1 MDLGMGRYVLNR
13 LLQAI
18 PTLLLISFLTF
29 IMGFLA
35 PGDPIRMILGER
47 SDPQAVAQVRR
58 ELGLDR
64 PWYEQYARFV
74 WNAVKGD
81 FGISL
86 YNRRPVGDILRESF
100 PATATLATLAI
111 LLAVTVG
118 IPAGIVSAVWHNR
131 LPDRLSMLGVVLGI
145 SVPNFVL
152 ATLLILLFS
161 VRLGWLPVAGWGA
174 PEYLLLPVVVL
185 AARPSASI
193 ARFTR
198 TSMLE
203 VLQQD
208 YIRTARA
215 KGVPERMVILKHAL
229 PNALLPVVTV
239 VGNAFGYLLTGSF
252 IVETVFAVP
261 GVGYKSI
268 EAILRRDY
276 PVIQATTLLFAFLF
290 IVVNLLVDII
300 YTRLDPRVRFGTNR

>member
-1 MDLGMGRYVLNR
+1 MVRYVLSR

-29 IMGFLA
+29 IMGYLA

-58 ELGLDR
+58 ELGLDQ
-64 PWYEQYARFV
+64 PWYVQYGRFV
-74 WNAVKGD
+74 WNAVRGD

-86 YNRRPVGDILRESF
+86 YNRRPVGDIIRESF
-100 PATATLATLAI
+100 PATATLAVLAI
-111 LLAVTVG
+111 LLAITVG
-118 IPAGIVSAVWHNR
+118 IPAGVVAAVWHNR
-131 LPDRLSMLGVVLGI
+131 LPDRLSMAGVVLGI

-152 ATLLILLFS
+152 ATLRILLVS

-174 PEYLLLPVVVL
+174 PEYVVLPVLVL

-215 KGVPERMVILKHAL
+215 KGVPEPFVILKHAL

-239 VGNAFGYLLTGSF
+239 IGNAFGYLLTGSF

-290 IVVNLLVDII
+290 IVVNLLVDIL
-300 YTRLDPRVRFGTNR
+300 YTRLDPRVRLRA

>member
-1 MDLGMGRYVLNR
+1 VVSR
-13 LLQAI
+13 LLQAV

-58 ELGLDR
+58 ELGLDQ
-64 PWYEQYARFV
+64 PWYVQYGRFV
-74 WNAVKGD
+74 WNAVRGD

-86 YNRRPVGDILRESF
+86 YNRRPVGDIIRESF
-100 PATATLATLAI
+100 PATAILAVLAI
-111 LLAVTVG
+111 LLATTVG
-118 IPAGIVSAVWHNR
+118 IPTGVVAAVWHNR
-131 LPDRLSMLGVVLGI
+131 LPDRLSMVGVVLGI

-152 ATLLILLFS
+152 ATMLILLVS

-174 PEYLLLPVVVL
+174 PEYLVLPVLVL
-185 AARPSASI
+185 AARPAASI

-198 TSMLE
+198 ASMLE

-215 KGVPERMVILKHAL
+215 KGVPEHQIILRHAL

-239 VGNAFGYLLTGSF
+239 IGNAFGYLLTGSF

-261 GVGYKSI
+261 GVGYRSI

-290 IVVNLLVDII
+290 IAVNLIVDIL
-300 YTRLDPRVRFGTNR
+300 YTRLDPRVRFQS

>member
-1 MDLGMGRYVLNR
+1 MARYILSR

-18 PTLLLISFLTF
+18 PTLLLVSFLTF
-29 IMGFLA
+29 VMGFLA
-35 PGDPIRMILGER
+35 PGDPIRMILGEH
-47 SDPQAVAQVRR
+47 SDPQTVAQVRH
-58 ELGLDR
+58 ELGLDQ
-64 PWYEQYARFV
+64 PWYVQYGRFV

-86 YNRRPVGDILRESF
+86 YNRRPVGDIIRESF
-100 PATATLATLAI
+100 PATATLAMLAI
-111 LLAVTVG
+111 LLAITVG
-118 IPAGIVSAVWHNR
+118 VPAGIVAAVWHNR
-131 LPDRLSMLGVVLGI
+131 LPDRLSMIGVALGI

-152 ATLLILLFS
+152 ATLLILLVS

-174 PEYLLLPVVVL
+174 PEYLVLPVLVL

-215 KGVPERMVILKHAL
+215 KGVPERAVILKHAL

-239 VGNAFGYLLTGSF
+239 IGNAFGYLLTGSF

-290 IVVNLLVDII
+290 LAVNLAVDIL
-300 YTRLDPRVRFGTNR
+300 YTRLDPRVRFRS

>member
-1 MDLGMGRYVLNR
+1 MARYVLSR
-13 LLQAI
+13 LLQAV

-47 SDPQAVAQVRR
+47 SDPQAVAAVRR
-58 ELGLDR
+58 ELGLDQ
-64 PWYEQYARFV
+64 PWHVQYGRFV

-86 YNRRPVGDILRESF
+86 YNRRPVGDILQESF
-100 PATATLATLAI
+100 PATATLAVLAI
-111 LLAVTVG
+111 ALAIVVG
-118 IPAGIVSAVWHNR
+118 IPAGVVAAVWHNR
-131 LPDRLSMLGVVLGI
+131 LPDRLSMAGVVLGI

-152 ATLLILLFS
+152 ATLLILLVS

-174 PEYLLLPVVVL
+174 PEYLVLPVLVL

-215 KGVPERMVILKHAL
+215 KGVPEHLVILKHAL
-229 PNALLPVVTV
+229 PNAVLPVVTV

-261 GVGYKSI
+261 GVGYRSI

-290 IVVNLLVDII
+290 IVVNLVVDVL
-300 YTRLDPRVRFGTNR
+300 YTRLDPRVRFGRKA

>member
-1 MDLGMGRYVLNR
+1 MTQHILSR

-35 PGDPIRMILGER
+35 PGDPIRMILGEH

-58 ELGLDR
+58 ELGLDQ
-64 PWYEQYARFV
+64 PWYVQYGRFV
-74 WNAVKGD
+74 WNALKGD

-100 PATATLATLAI
+100 PATATLAVLAI
-111 LLAVTVG
+111 LLAVAVG
-118 IPAGIVSAVWHNR
+118 IPAGIVAAVWHNR
-131 LPDRLSMLGVVLGI
+131 LPDRLSMTGVVLGI

-152 ATLLILLFS
+152 ATLLILLVS
-161 VRLGWLPVAGWGA
+161 VQWGWLPVAGWGA
-174 PEYLLLPVVVL
+174 PEYLVLPVLVL
-185 AARPSASI
+185 AARPSASV

-215 KGVPERMVILKHAL
+215 KGVPERAVILRHAL

-239 VGNAFGYLLTGSF
+239 IGNAFGYLLTGSF

-261 GVGYKSI
+261 GVGYKSV

-290 IVVNLLVDII
+290 IVVNLVVDIL
-300 YTRLDPRVRFGTNR
+300 YTRLDPRVRFRS

>member
-1 MDLGMGRYVLNR
+1 MTQHILSR

-35 PGDPIRMILGER
+35 PGDPIRMILGEH

-58 ELGLDR
+58 ELGLDQ
-64 PWYEQYARFV
+64 PWYVQYGRFV
-74 WNAVKGD
+74 WNALKGD

-100 PATATLATLAI
+100 PATATLAVLAI
-111 LLAVTVG
+111 LLAVAVG
-118 IPAGIVSAVWHNR
+118 IPAGIVAAVWHNR
-131 LPDRLSMLGVVLGI
+131 LPDRLSMTGVVLGI

-152 ATLLILLFS
+152 ATLLILLVS
-161 VRLGWLPVAGWGA
+161 VQWGWLPVAGWGA
-174 PEYLLLPVVVL
+174 PEYLVLPVLVL
-185 AARPSASI
+185 AARPSASV

-215 KGVPERMVILKHAL
+215 KGVPERAVILRHAL

-239 VGNAFGYLLTGSF
+239 IGNAFGYLLTGSF

-261 GVGYKSI
+261 GVGYKSV

-290 IVVNLLVDII
+290 IVVNLVVDLL
-300 YTRLDPRVRFGTNR
+300 YTRLDPRVRFRS

>member
-1 MDLGMGRYVLNR
+1 MARYIASR

-35 PGDPIRMILGER
+35 PGDPIRMILGEH
-47 SDPQAVAQVRR
+47 SDPQTVAQVRH
-58 ELGLDR
+58 ELGLDQ
-64 PWYEQYARFV
+64 PWYVQYGRFV
-74 WNAVKGD
+74 WSALKGD

-86 YNRRPVGDILRESF
+86 YNRRPVGDILQESF
-100 PATATLATLAI
+100 PATATLAVLAI
-111 LLAVTVG
+111 LLAVVIG
-118 IPAGIVSAVWHNR
+118 IPAGIVAAVWHNR
-131 LPDRLSMLGVVLGI
+131 LPDRLSMTGVVLGI

-152 ATLLILLFS
+152 ATLLILLVS

-174 PEYLLLPVVVL
+174 PEYLVLPVLVL
-185 AARPSASI
+185 AARPAASI

-215 KGVPERMVILKHAL
+215 KGVPERAVILKHAL

-239 VGNAFGYLLTGSF
+239 IGNAFGYLLTGSF

-276 PVIQATTLLFAFLF
+276 PVIQAATLLFAFLF
-290 IVVNLLVDII
+290 IVVNLTVDIL
-300 YTRLDPRVRFGTNR
+300 YTRLDPRVRFRG

>member
-1 MDLGMGRYVLNR
+1 MVRYVLSR

-29 IMGFLA
+29 IMGYLA
-35 PGDPIRMILGER
+35 PGDPIRMILGEH
-47 SDPQAVAQVRR
+47 SDPQTVAQVRH
-58 ELGLDR
+58 ELGLDQ
-64 PWYEQYARFV
+64 PWYVQYGRFV
-74 WNAVKGD
+74 WSAVKGD

-86 YNRRPVGDILRESF
+86 YNRRPVGDVIRESF
-100 PATATLATLAI
+100 PATATLAVLAI
-111 LLAVTVG
+111 LLAIAVG
-118 IPAGIVSAVWHNR
+118 IPAGIIAAVFHNR
-131 LPDRLSMLGVVLGI
+131 LPDRLSMAGVVLGI

-152 ATLLILLFS
+152 ATLLILLVS

-174 PEYLLLPVVVL
+174 PEYLVLPVLVL

-193 ARFTR
+193 GRFTR

-215 KGVPERMVILKHAL
+215 KGVPERAVILKHAL

-239 VGNAFGYLLTGSF
+239 IGNAFGYLLTGSF

-290 IVVNLLVDII
+290 IAVNLFVDIL
-300 YTRLDPRVRFGTNR
+300 YTRLDPRVRFRA

>member
-1 MDLGMGRYVLNR
+1 MIRYILSR

-29 IMGFLA
+29 LMGFLA
-35 PGDPIRMILGER
+35 PGDPIRMILGEH

-58 ELGLDR
+58 ELGLDQ
-64 PWYEQYARFV
+64 PWYVQYGRFV
-74 WNAVKGD
+74 WNAVRGD

-86 YNRRPVGDILRESF
+86 YNRRPVGDIIRESF
-100 PATATLATLAI
+100 PATATLAVLAI
-111 LLAVTVG
+111 LLAITVG
-118 IPAGIVSAVWHNR
+118 VPAGIVAAVWHNR
-131 LPDRLSMLGVVLGI
+131 LPDRLSMTGVVLGI

-152 ATLLILLFS
+152 ATLLILLVS
-161 VRLGWLPVAGWGA
+161 VQLGWLPVAGWGA
-174 PEYLLLPVVVL
+174 PEYLVLPVLVL
-185 AARPSASI
+185 AARPAASI

-215 KGVPERMVILKHAL
+215 KGVPEHVVILKHAL

-239 VGNAFGYLLTGSF
+239 IGNAFGYLLTGSF

-290 IVVNLLVDII
+290 VVVNLGVDML
-300 YTRLDPRVRFGTNR
+300 YTRLDPRVRFRG

>member
-1 MDLGMGRYVLNR
+1 MVRYVLSR

-29 IMGFLA
+29 IMGYLA

-58 ELGLDR
+58 ELGLDQ
-64 PWYEQYARFV
+64 PWYVQYGRFV
-74 WNAVKGD
+74 WKAVRGD

-86 YNRRPVGDILRESF
+86 YNRRPVGDIIRESF
-100 PATATLATLAI
+100 PATATLAVLAI
-111 LLAVTVG
+111 LLAITVG
-118 IPAGIVSAVWHNR
+118 IPAGVVAAVWHNR
-131 LPDRLSMLGVVLGI
+131 LPDRLSMAGVVLGI

-152 ATLLILLFS
+152 ATLLILLVS

-174 PEYLLLPVVVL
+174 PEYVVLPVLVL

-215 KGVPERMVILKHAL
+215 KGVPEPFVILKHAL

-239 VGNAFGYLLTGSF
+239 IGNAFGYLLTGSF

-290 IVVNLLVDII
+290 IVVNLLVDIL
-300 YTRLDPRVRFGTNR
+300 YTRLDPRVRLRA

>member
-1 MDLGMGRYVLNR
+1 MTRYVASR

-29 IMGFLA
+29 LMGLLA
-35 PGDPIRMILGER
+35 PGDPIRMILGEH

-58 ELGLDR
+58 ELGLDQ
-64 PWYEQYARFV
+64 PWYVQYGRFV
-74 WNAVKGD
+74 WNALKGD

-86 YNRRPVGDILRESF
+86 YNRRPVGDILQESF
-100 PATATLATLAI
+100 PATATLAVLAI
-111 LLAVTVG
+111 LLAIAVG
-118 IPAGIVSAVWHNR
+118 IPAGIVAAVWHNR
-131 LPDRLSMLGVVLGI
+131 LPDRLSMVGVVLGI

-152 ATLLILLFS
+152 ATLLILLVS

-174 PEYLLLPVVVL
+174 PEYLVLPVLVL

-215 KGVPERMVILKHAL
+215 KGVPERAVILKHAL

-239 VGNAFGYLLTGSF
+239 IGNAFGYLLTGSF

-290 IVVNLLVDII
+290 IMVNLVVDIL
-300 YTRLDPRVRFGTNR
+300 YTRLDPRVRFRG

>member
-1 MDLGMGRYVLNR
+1 MVRYVLSR

-29 IMGFLA
+29 IMGYLA
-35 PGDPIRMILGER
+35 PGDPIRMILGEH
-47 SDPQAVAQVRR
+47 SDPQTVAQVRH
-58 ELGLDR
+58 ELGLDQ
-64 PWYEQYARFV
+64 PWYVQYGRFV
-74 WNAVKGD
+74 WSAVKGD

-86 YNRRPVGDILRESF
+86 YNRRPVGDVIRESF
-100 PATATLATLAI
+100 PATATLAVLAI
-111 LLAVTVG
+111 LLAIAVG
-118 IPAGIVSAVWHNR
+118 IPAGIVAAVFHNR
-131 LPDRLSMLGVVLGI
+131 LPDRLSMAGVVLGI

-152 ATLLILLFS
+152 ATLLILLVS

-174 PEYLLLPVVVL
+174 PEYLVLPVLVL

-215 KGVPERMVILKHAL
+215 KGVPERAVILKHAL

-239 VGNAFGYLLTGSF
+239 IGNAFGYLLTGSF

-290 IVVNLLVDII
+290 IVVNLFVDIL
-300 YTRLDPRVRFGTNR
+300 YTRLDPRVRFRA

>member
-1 MDLGMGRYVLNR
+1 MRYVLSR

-35 PGDPIRMILGER
+35 PGDPIRMILGEH
-47 SDPQAVAQVRR
+47 SDPQTVAQVRH
-58 ELGLDR
+58 ELGLDQ
-64 PWYEQYARFV
+64 PWYVQYGRFV
-74 WNAVKGD
+74 WNAVRGD

-86 YNRRPVGDILRESF
+86 YNRRPVGDMIRESF
-100 PATATLATLAI
+100 PATATLAVLAI
-111 LLAVTVG
+111 LLAIMVG
-118 IPAGIVSAVWHNR
+118 IPAGIVAAVWHNR
-131 LPDRLSMLGVVLGI
+131 LPDRLSMAGVVIGI

-152 ATLLILLFS
+152 ATLLILLVS

-174 PEYLLLPVVVL
+174 PEYMVLPVLVL

-203 VLQQD
+203 VLQQH

-215 KGVPERMVILKHAL
+215 KGVPEHLVILRHAL

-239 VGNAFGYLLTGSF
+239 IGNAFGYLLTGSF

-290 IVVNLLVDII
+290 IVVNLVVDVL
-300 YTRLDPRVRFGTNR
+300 YTRLDPRVRFQR

>member
-1 MDLGMGRYVLNR
+1 MARYILSR

-18 PTLLLISFLTF
+18 PTLLLVSFLTF
-29 IMGFLA
+29 VMGFLA
-35 PGDPIRMILGER
+35 PGDPIRMILGEH
-47 SDPQAVAQVRR
+47 SDPQTVAQVRH
-58 ELGLDR
+58 ELGLDQ
-64 PWYEQYARFV
+64 PWYVQYGRFV

-86 YNRRPVGDILRESF
+86 YNRRPVGDIIRESF
-100 PATATLATLAI
+100 PATATLAMLAI
-111 LLAVTVG
+111 LLAITVG
-118 IPAGIVSAVWHNR
+118 VPAGIVAAVWHNR
-131 LPDRLSMLGVVLGI
+131 LPDRLSMIGVVLGI

-152 ATLLILLFS
+152 ATLLILLVS

-174 PEYLLLPVVVL
+174 PEYLVLPVLVL

-215 KGVPERMVILKHAL
+215 KGVPERAVILKHAL

-239 VGNAFGYLLTGSF
+239 IGNAFGYLLTGSF

-290 IVVNLLVDII
+290 LAVNLAVDIL
-300 YTRLDPRVRFGTNR
+300 YTRLDPRVRFRS

>member
-1 MDLGMGRYVLNR
+1 MVRYVLSR

-29 IMGFLA
+29 IMGYLA

-58 ELGLDR
+58 ELGLDQ
-64 PWYEQYARFV
+64 PWYVQYGRFV
-74 WNAVKGD
+74 WNAVRGD

-86 YNRRPVGDILRESF
+86 YNRRPVGDIIRESF
-100 PATATLATLAI
+100 PATATLAVLAI
-111 LLAVTVG
+111 LLAITVG
-118 IPAGIVSAVWHNR
+118 IPAGVVAAVWHNR
-131 LPDRLSMLGVVLGI
+131 LPDRLSMAGVVLGI

-152 ATLLILLFS
+152 ATLIILLVS

-174 PEYLLLPVVVL
+174 PEYVVLPVLVL

-215 KGVPERMVILKHAL
+215 KGVPEPFVILKHAL

-239 VGNAFGYLLTGSF
+239 IGNAFGYLLTGSF

-290 IVVNLLVDII
+290 IVVNLLVDIL
-300 YTRLDPRVRFGTNR
+300 YTRLDPRVRLRA

>member
-1 MDLGMGRYVLNR
+1 MVRYVLSR

-29 IMGFLA
+29 IMGYLA

-58 ELGLDR
+58 ELGLDQ
-64 PWYEQYARFV
+64 PWYVQYGRFV
-74 WNAVKGD
+74 WNAVRGD

-86 YNRRPVGDILRESF
+86 YNRRPVGDIIRESF
-100 PATATLATLAI
+100 PATATLAVLAI
-111 LLAVTVG
+111 LLAITVG
-118 IPAGIVSAVWHNR
+118 IPAGVVAAVWHNR
-131 LPDRLSMLGVVLGI
+131 LPDRLSMAGVVLGI

-152 ATLLILLFS
+152 ATLLILLVS

-174 PEYLLLPVVVL
+174 LEYVVLPVLVL

-215 KGVPERMVILKHAL
+215 KGVPEPFVILKHAL

-239 VGNAFGYLLTGSF
+239 IGNAFGYLLTGSF

-290 IVVNLLVDII
+290 IVVNLLVDIL
-300 YTRLDPRVRFGTNR
+300 YTRLDPRVRLRA

>member
-1 MDLGMGRYVLNR
+1 MVRYVLSR

-29 IMGFLA
+29 IMGYLA

-58 ELGLDR
+58 ELGLDQ
-64 PWYEQYARFV
+64 PWYVQYGRFV
-74 WNAVKGD
+74 WNAVRGD

-86 YNRRPVGDILRESF
+86 YNRRPVGDIIRESF
-100 PATATLATLAI
+100 PATATLAVLAI
-111 LLAVTVG
+111 LLAITVG
-118 IPAGIVSAVWHNR
+118 ILAGVVAAVWHNR
-131 LPDRLSMLGVVLGI
+131 LPDRLSMAGVVLGI

-152 ATLLILLFS
+152 ATLLILLVS

-174 PEYLLLPVVVL
+174 PEYVVLPVLVL

-215 KGVPERMVILKHAL
+215 KGVPEPFVILKHAL

-239 VGNAFGYLLTGSF
+239 IGNAFGYLLTGSF

-290 IVVNLLVDII
+290 IVVNLLVDIL
-300 YTRLDPRVRFGTNR
+300 YTRLDPRVRLRA

>member
-1 MDLGMGRYVLNR
+1 MVRYVLSR

-29 IMGFLA
+29 IMGYLA
-35 PGDPIRMILGER
+35 PGDPIRMILGEH
-47 SDPQAVAQVRR
+47 SDPQTVAQVRH
-58 ELGLDR
+58 ELGLDQ
-64 PWYEQYARFV
+64 PWYVQYGRFV
-74 WNAVKGD
+74 WSAVKGD

-86 YNRRPVGDILRESF
+86 YNRRPVGDVIRESF
-100 PATATLATLAI
+100 PATATLAVLAI
-111 LLAVTVG
+111 LLAIAVG
-118 IPAGIVSAVWHNR
+118 IPAGIVAAVFHNR
-131 LPDRLSMLGVVLGI
+131 LPDRLSMAGVVLGI

-152 ATLLILLFS
+152 ATLLILLVS

-174 PEYLLLPVVVL
+174 PEYLVLPVLVL

-215 KGVPERMVILKHAL
+215 KGVPERAVILKHAL

-290 IVVNLLVDII
+290 IVVNLFVDIL
-300 YTRLDPRVRFGTNR
+300 YTRLDPRVRFRA

>member
-1 MDLGMGRYVLNR
+1 MVRYVLSR

-35 PGDPIRMILGER
+35 PGDPIRMILGEH
-47 SDPQAVAQVRR
+47 SDPQTVAQVRH
-58 ELGLDR
+58 ELGLDQ
-64 PWYEQYARFV
+64 PWYVQYGRFV
-74 WNAVKGD
+74 WSAVKGD

-86 YNRRPVGDILRESF
+86 YNRRPVGDVIRESF
-100 PATATLATLAI
+100 PATATLAVLAI
-111 LLAVTVG
+111 LLAIAVG
-118 IPAGIVSAVWHNR
+118 IPAGIIAAVFHNR
-131 LPDRLSMLGVVLGI
+131 LPDRLSMAGVVLGI

-152 ATLLILLFS
+152 ATLLILLVS

-174 PEYLLLPVVVL
+174 PEYLVLPVLVL

-215 KGVPERMVILKHAL
+215 KGVPERAVILKHAL

-239 VGNAFGYLLTGSF
+239 IGNAFGYLLTGSF

-290 IVVNLLVDII
+290 IVVNLFVDIL
-300 YTRLDPRVRFGTNR
+300 YTRLDPRVRFRA

>member
-1 MDLGMGRYVLNR
+1 MARYVLSR

-29 IMGFLA
+29 ILGFLA

-58 ELGLDR
+58 ELGLDQ
-64 PWYEQYARFV
+64 PWYVQYGRFV
-74 WNAVKGD
+74 WNAVRGD

-86 YNRRPVGDILRESF
+86 YNRRPVGDIIRESF
-100 PATATLATLAI
+100 PATATLAVLAI

-118 IPAGIVSAVWHNR
+118 IPAGMVAAVWHNR
-131 LPDRLSMLGVVLGI
+131 LPDRLSMVGVVLGI

-152 ATLLILLFS
+152 ATLLILLVS
-161 VRLGWLPVAGWGA
+161 VRLRWLPVAGWGA
-174 PEYLLLPVVVL
+174 PEYLVLPVLVL
-185 AARPSASI
+185 AARPAASV

-215 KGVPERMVILKHAL
+215 KGVPEPLVILRHAL

-239 VGNAFGYLLTGSF
+239 IGNAFGYLLTGSF
-252 IVETVFAVP
+252 VVETVFAVP
-261 GVGYKSI
+261 GVGYRSV

-290 IVVNLLVDII
+290 IVVNLAVDLL
-300 YTRLDPRVRFGTNR
+300 YTRLDPRVRFRG

>member
-1 MDLGMGRYVLNR
+1 MVRYVLSR

-29 IMGFLA
+29 IMGYLA

-58 ELGLDR
+58 ELGLDQ
-64 PWYEQYARFV
+64 PWYVQYGRFV
-74 WNAVKGD
+74 WNAVRGD

-86 YNRRPVGDILRESF
+86 YNRRPVGDIIRESF
-100 PATATLATLAI
+100 PATATLAVLAI
-111 LLAVTVG
+111 LLAITVG
-118 IPAGIVSAVWHNR
+118 IPAGVVAAVWHNR
-131 LPDRLSMLGVVLGI
+131 LPDRLSMAGVVLGI

-152 ATLLILLFS
+152 ATLLILLVS

-174 PEYLLLPVVVL
+174 PEDVVLPVLVL

-215 KGVPERMVILKHAL
+215 KGVPEPFVILKHAL

-239 VGNAFGYLLTGSF
+239 IGNAFGYLLTGSF

-290 IVVNLLVDII
+290 IVVNLLVDIL
-300 YTRLDPRVRFGTNR
+300 YTRLDPRVRLRA

>member
-1 MDLGMGRYVLNR
+1 MARPVLSR
-13 LLQAI
+13 LLQAV

-58 ELGLDR
+58 ELGLDQ
-64 PWYEQYARFV
+64 PWYVQYGRFV
-74 WNAVKGD
+74 WNAVRGD

-86 YNRRPVGDILRESF
+86 YNRRPVGDIIRESF
-100 PATATLATLAI
+100 PATATLAVGAI
-111 LLAVTVG
+111 LLAVLVG
-118 IPAGIVSAVWHNR
+118 IPAGIVAAVWHNR
-131 LPDRLSMLGVVLGI
+131 LPDRLSMTGVVLGI
-145 SVPNFVL
+145 SVPNFVM
-152 ATLLILLFS
+152 ATLLILLVS
-161 VRLGWLPVAGWGA
+161 VRLGWLPVAGWGT
-174 PEYLLLPVVVL
+174 PEYLVLPVLVL
-185 AARPSASI
+185 AARPAASV

-215 KGVPERMVILKHAL
+215 KGVSEHLVILKHAL

-239 VGNAFGYLLTGSF
+239 IGNAFGYLLTGSF

-261 GVGYKSI
+261 GVGYRSI
-268 EAILRRDY
+268 EAIMRRDY

-290 IVVNLLVDII
+290 IVVNLMVDIL
-300 YTRLDPRVRFGTNR
+300 YTRLDPRVRFQS

>member
-1 MDLGMGRYVLNR
+1 MVRYVLSR

-29 IMGFLA
+29 IMGYLA

-58 ELGLDR
+58 ELGLDQ
-64 PWYEQYARFV
+64 PWYVQYGRFV
-74 WNAVKGD
+74 WNAVRGD

-86 YNRRPVGDILRESF
+86 YNRRPVGDIIRESF
-100 PATATLATLAI
+100 PATATLAVLAI
-111 LLAVTVG
+111 LLAITVG
-118 IPAGIVSAVWHNR
+118 IPAGVVAAVWHNR
-131 LPDRLSMLGVVLGI
+131 LPDRLSMAGVVLGI

-152 ATLLILLFS
+152 ATLLILLVS

-174 PEYLLLPVVVL
+174 PEDVVLPVLVL

-198 TSMLE
+198 TSILE

-215 KGVPERMVILKHAL
+215 KGVPEPFVILKHAL

-239 VGNAFGYLLTGSF
+239 IGNAFGYLLTGSF

-290 IVVNLLVDII
+290 IVVNLLVDIL
-300 YTRLDPRVRFGTNR
+300 YTRLDPRVRLRA

>member
-1 MDLGMGRYVLNR
+1 MARFVLTR
-13 LLQAI
+13 LAQAV

-35 PGDPIRMILGER
+35 PGDPIRMILGEH
-47 SDPQAVAQVRR
+47 SDPQAVAAVRH
-58 ELGLDR
+58 ELGLDQ
-64 PWYEQYARFV
+64 PWYVQYGRFV

-100 PATATLATLAI
+100 PATATLAVLAI
-111 LLAVTVG
+111 LLAITIG
-118 IPAGIVSAVWHNR
+118 IPAGIVAAVWHNR
-131 LPDRLSMLGVVLGI
+131 LPDRLSMAGVVLGI

-152 ATLLILLFS
+152 ATLLILLVS

-174 PEYLLLPVVVL
+174 PEYLVLPVLVL
-185 AARPSASI
+185 SARPSASI

-215 KGVPERMVILKHAL
+215 KGVPEHLVILRHAL

-300 YTRLDPRVRFGTNR
+300 YTRLDPRVRFGSQA

>member
-1 MDLGMGRYVLNR
+1 MVRYVLSR

-29 IMGFLA
+29 IMGYLA

-58 ELGLDR
+58 ELGLDQ
-64 PWYEQYARFV
+64 PWYVQYGRFV
-74 WNAVKGD
+74 WNAVRGD

-86 YNRRPVGDILRESF
+86 YNRRPVGDIIRESF
-100 PATATLATLAI
+100 PATATLAVLAI
-111 LLAVTVG
+111 LLAITVG
-118 IPAGIVSAVWHNR
+118 ILAGVVAAVWHNR
-131 LPDRLSMLGVVLGI
+131 LPDRLSMAGVVLGI

-152 ATLLILLFS
+152 ATLLILLVS

-174 PEYLLLPVVVL
+174 PEDVVLPVLVL

-215 KGVPERMVILKHAL
+215 KGVPEPFVILKHAL

-239 VGNAFGYLLTGSF
+239 IGNAFGYLLTGSF

-290 IVVNLLVDII
+290 IVVNLLVDIL
-300 YTRLDPRVRFGTNR
+300 YTRLDPRVRLRA

>member
-1 MDLGMGRYVLNR
+1 MGRYVLNR

-47 SDPQAVAQVRR
+47 SDPQAVAQVRH

-86 YNRRPVGDILRESF
+86 YNRRPVGDLLRESF
-100 PATATLATLAI
+100 PATATLAVLAI

-118 IPAGIVSAVWHNR
+118 VPAGVVSAVWHNR

-161 VRLGWLPVAGWGA
+161 VQMGWLPVAGWGA
-174 PEYLLLPVVVL
+174 PEHLLLPIAVL

-215 KGVPERMVILKHAL
+215 KGVPEHAVILRHAL

-290 IVVNLLVDII
+290 IVVNLVVDII
-300 YTRLDPRVRFGTNR
+300 YTRLDPRVRLGTRS

>member
-1 MDLGMGRYVLNR
+1 MVRYVLSR

-29 IMGFLA
+29 IMGYLA
-35 PGDPIRMILGER
+35 PGDPIRMILGEH
-47 SDPQAVAQVRR
+47 SDPQTVAQVRH
-58 ELGLDR
+58 ELGLDQ
-64 PWYEQYARFV
+64 PWYVQYGRFV
-74 WNAVKGD
+74 WSAVKGD

-86 YNRRPVGDILRESF
+86 YNRRPVGDVIRESF
-100 PATATLATLAI
+100 PATATLAVLAI
-111 LLAVTVG
+111 LLAIAVG
-118 IPAGIVSAVWHNR
+118 IPAGIIAAVFHNR
-131 LPDRLSMLGVVLGI
+131 LPDRLSMAGVVLGI

-152 ATLLILLFS
+152 ATLLILLVS

-174 PEYLLLPVVVL
+174 PEYLVLPVLVL

-215 KGVPERMVILKHAL
+215 KGVPERAVILKHAL

-239 VGNAFGYLLTGSF
+239 IGNAFGYLLTGSF

-290 IVVNLLVDII
+290 IVVNLFVDIL
-300 YTRLDPRVRFGTNR
+300 YTRLDPRVRFRA

>member
-1 MDLGMGRYVLNR
+1 MVRYVLMR

-58 ELGLDR
+58 ELGLDQ
-64 PWYEQYARFV
+64 PWYVQYGRFV
-74 WNAVKGD
+74 WNSLKGD

-86 YNRRPVGDILRESF
+86 YNRRPVGDILQESF
-100 PATATLATLAI
+100 PATATLAVLAI
-111 LLAVTVG
+111 LLAVAVG
-118 IPAGIVSAVWHNR
+118 IPAGIVAAVWHNR
-131 LPDRLSMLGVVLGI
+131 LPDRLSMTGVVLGI

-152 ATLLILLFS
+152 ATLLILLVS
-161 VRLGWLPVAGWGA
+161 VQLGWLPVAGWGA
-174 PEYLLLPVVVL
+174 PEYLVLPTLVL

-215 KGVPERMVILKHAL
+215 KGVPESAVILRHAL

-239 VGNAFGYLLTGSF
+239 IGNAFGYLLTGSF

-290 IVVNLLVDII
+290 IVVNLVVDII
-300 YTRLDPRVRFGTNR
+300 YTRLDPRVRFGKTS

>member
-1 MDLGMGRYVLNR
+1 MVRYVLSR

-29 IMGFLA
+29 IMGYLA
-35 PGDPIRMILGER
+35 PGDPIRMILGEH
-47 SDPQAVAQVRR
+47 SDPQTVAQVRH
-58 ELGLDR
+58 ELGLDQ
-64 PWYEQYARFV
+64 PWYVQYGRFV
-74 WNAVKGD
+74 WSAVKGD

-86 YNRRPVGDILRESF
+86 YNRRPVGDVIRESF
-100 PATATLATLAI
+100 PATATLAVLAI
-111 LLAVTVG
+111 LLAIAVG
-118 IPAGIVSAVWHNR
+118 IPAGIIAAVFHNR
-131 LPDRLSMLGVVLGI
+131 LPDRLSMAGVVLGI

-152 ATLLILLFS
+152 ATLLILLVS

-174 PEYLLLPVVVL
+174 PEYLVLPVLVL

-215 KGVPERMVILKHAL
+215 KGVPERAVILKHAL

-239 VGNAFGYLLTGSF
+239 IGNAFGYLLTGSF

-290 IVVNLLVDII
+290 IAVNLFVDIL
-300 YTRLDPRVRFGTNR
+300 YTRLDPRVRFRA

>member
-1 MDLGMGRYVLNR
+1 MVSR
-13 LLQAI
+13 LLQAV

-58 ELGLDR
+58 ELGLDQ
-64 PWYEQYARFV
+64 PWYVQYGRFV
-74 WNAVKGD
+74 WNAVRGD

-86 YNRRPVGDILRESF
+86 YNRRPVGDIIRESF
-100 PATATLATLAI
+100 PATAILAVLAI
-111 LLAVTVG
+111 LLATTVG
-118 IPAGIVSAVWHNR
+118 IPTGVVAAVWHNR
-131 LPDRLSMLGVVLGI
+131 LPDRLSMVGVVLGI

-152 ATLLILLFS
+152 ATMLILLVS

-174 PEYLLLPVVVL
+174 PEYLVLPVLVL
-185 AARPSASI
+185 AARPAASI

-198 TSMLE
+198 ASMLE

-215 KGVPERMVILKHAL
+215 KGVPEHQIILRHAL

-239 VGNAFGYLLTGSF
+239 IGNAFGYLLTGSF

-261 GVGYKSI
+261 GVGYRSI

-290 IVVNLLVDII
+290 IAVNLIVDIL
-300 YTRLDPRVRFGTNR
+300 YTRLDPRVRFQS

>member
-1 MDLGMGRYVLNR
+1 MVRYVLSR

-29 IMGFLA
+29 IMGYLA
-35 PGDPIRMILGER
+35 PGDPIRMILGEH
-47 SDPQAVAQVRR
+47 SDPQTVAQVRH
-58 ELGLDR
+58 ELGLDQ
-64 PWYEQYARFV
+64 PWYVQYGRFV
-74 WNAVKGD
+74 WSAVKGD

-86 YNRRPVGDILRESF
+86 YNRRPVGDVIRESF
-100 PATATLATLAI
+100 PATATLAVLAI
-111 LLAVTVG
+111 LLAIAVG
-118 IPAGIVSAVWHNR
+118 IPAGIIAAVFHNR
-131 LPDRLSMLGVVLGI
+131 LPDRLSMAGVVLGI

-152 ATLLILLFS
+152 ATLLILLVS

-174 PEYLLLPVVVL
+174 PEYLVLPVLVL

-215 KGVPERMVILKHAL
+215 KGVPERAVILKHAL

-290 IVVNLLVDII
+290 IAVNLFVDIL
-300 YTRLDPRVRFGTNR
+300 YTRLDPRVRFRA

>member
-1 MDLGMGRYVLNR
+1 MRYVLSR

-35 PGDPIRMILGER
+35 PGDPIRMILGEH
-47 SDPQAVAQVRR
+47 SDPQTVAQVRH
-58 ELGLDR
+58 ELGLDQ
-64 PWYEQYARFV
+64 PWYVQYRRFV
-74 WNAVKGD
+74 WNAVRGD

-86 YNRRPVGDILRESF
+86 YNRRPVGDMIRESF
-100 PATATLATLAI
+100 PATATLAVLAI
-111 LLAVTVG
+111 LLAIMVG
-118 IPAGIVSAVWHNR
+118 IPAGIVAAVWHNR
-131 LPDRLSMLGVVLGI
+131 LPDRLSMAGVVIGI

-152 ATLLILLFS
+152 ATLLILLVS

-174 PEYLLLPVVVL
+174 PEYMVLPVLVL

-203 VLQQD
+203 VLQQH

-215 KGVPERMVILKHAL
+215 KGVPEHLVILRHAL

-239 VGNAFGYLLTGSF
+239 IGNAFGYLLTGSF

-290 IVVNLLVDII
+290 IVVNLVVDVL
-300 YTRLDPRVRFGTNR
+300 YTRLDPRVRFQR

>member
-1 MDLGMGRYVLNR
+1 MLSR

-29 IMGFLA
+29 ILGFLA

-58 ELGLDR
+58 ELGLDQ
-64 PWYEQYARFV
+64 PWYVQYGRFV
-74 WNAVKGD
+74 WNAVRGD

-100 PATATLATLAI
+100 PATATLAVLAI

-118 IPAGIVSAVWHNR
+118 IPAGIVAAVWHNR
-131 LPDRLSMLGVVLGI
+131 LPDRLSMVGVVLGI

-152 ATLLILLFS
+152 ATLLILLVS

-174 PEYLLLPVVVL
+174 PEYLVLPVLVL
-185 AARPSASI
+185 AARPAASV

-215 KGVPERMVILKHAL
+215 KGVPEHLVILRHAL

-239 VGNAFGYLLTGSF
+239 IGNAFGYLLTGSF
-252 IVETVFAVP
+252 VVETVFAVP
-261 GVGYKSI
+261 GVGYRSI

-290 IVVNLLVDII
+290 IVVNLAVDLL
-300 YTRLDPRVRFGTNR
+300 YTRLDPRVRFRG

>member
-1 MDLGMGRYVLNR
+1 MIHYVLSR

-35 PGDPIRMILGER
+35 PGDPIRMILGEH
-47 SDPQAVAQVRR
+47 SDPQTVAQVRR
-58 ELGLDR
+58 ELGLDL
-64 PWYEQYARFV
+64 PWYVQYGRFV
-74 WNAVKGD
+74 WNALQGD

-86 YNRRPVGDILRESF
+86 YNRRPVGDIIRESF
-100 PATATLATLAI
+100 PPTATLAVLAI
-111 LLAVTVG
+111 LMAIVVG
-118 IPAGIVSAVWHNR
+118 IPAGIVAAVWHNR
-131 LPDRLSMLGVVLGI
+131 LPDRLSMAGVVLGI
-145 SVPNFVL
+145 SVPGFVL
-152 ATLLILLFS
+152 ATLLILLVS

-174 PEYLLLPVVVL
+174 PEYLVLPVLVL
-185 AARPSASI
+185 AARPAASI

-215 KGVPERMVILKHAL
+215 KGVPERAVILKHAL

-239 VGNAFGYLLTGSF
+239 VGNSFGYLLTGSF

-290 IVVNLLVDII
+290 IVVNLLVDIL
-300 YTRLDPRVRFGTNR
+300 YTRLDPRVRWQR

>member
-1 MDLGMGRYVLNR
+1 VLSR

-29 IMGFLA
+29 IMGYLA

-58 ELGLDR
+58 ELGLDQ
-64 PWYEQYARFV
+64 PWYVQYGRFV
-74 WNAVKGD
+74 WNAVRGD

-86 YNRRPVGDILRESF
+86 YNRRPVGDIIRESF
-100 PATATLATLAI
+100 PATVTLAVLAI
-111 LLAVTVG
+111 LLAITVG
-118 IPAGIVSAVWHNR
+118 IPAGVVAAVWHHR
-131 LPDRLSMLGVVLGI
+131 LPDRLSMAGVVLGI
-145 SVPNFVL
+145 CVPNFVL
-152 ATLLILLFS
+152 ATLLILLVS

-174 PEYLLLPVVVL
+174 PEYVVLPVLVL

-215 KGVPERMVILKHAL
+215 KGVPEPFVILKHAL

-239 VGNAFGYLLTGSF
+239 IGNAFGYLLTGSF

-290 IVVNLLVDII
+290 IVVNLLVDIL
-300 YTRLDPRVRFGTNR
+300 YTRLDPRVRLRA

>member
-1 MDLGMGRYVLNR
+1 MVRYALSR

-29 IMGFLA
+29 IMGYLA

-58 ELGLDR
+58 ELGLDQ
-64 PWYEQYARFV
+64 PWYVQYGRFV
-74 WNAVKGD
+74 WNAVRGD

-86 YNRRPVGDILRESF
+86 YNRRPVGDIIRESF
-100 PATATLATLAI
+100 PATVTLAVLAI
-111 LLAVTVG
+111 LLAITVG
-118 IPAGIVSAVWHNR
+118 IPAGVVAAVWHHR
-131 LPDRLSMLGVVLGI
+131 LPDRLSMAGVVLGI
-145 SVPNFVL
+145 CVPNFVL
-152 ATLLILLFS
+152 ATLLILLVS

-174 PEYLLLPVVVL
+174 PEYVVLPVLVL

-215 KGVPERMVILKHAL
+215 KGVPESFVILKHAL

-239 VGNAFGYLLTGSF
+239 IGNAFGYLLTGSF

-290 IVVNLLVDII
+290 IVVNLLVDIL
-300 YTRLDPRVRFGTNR
+300 YTRLDPRVRLRA

>member
-1 MDLGMGRYVLNR
+1 MVRYVLSR

-29 IMGFLA
+29 IMGYLA

-58 ELGLDR
+58 ELGLDQ
-64 PWYEQYARFV
+64 PWYVQYGRFV
-74 WNAVKGD
+74 WNAVRGD

-86 YNRRPVGDILRESF
+86 YNRRPVGDIIRESF
-100 PATATLATLAI
+100 PATATLAVLAI
-111 LLAVTVG
+111 LLAITVG
-118 IPAGIVSAVWHNR
+118 IPAGVVAAVWHNR
-131 LPDRLSMLGVVLGI
+131 LPDRLSMAGVVLGI

-152 ATLLILLFS
+152 ATLLILLVS

-174 PEYLLLPVVVL
+174 PEYVVLPVLVL

-215 KGVPERMVILKHAL
+215 KGVPEPFVILKHAL

-239 VGNAFGYLLTGSF
+239 IGNAFGYLLTGSF

-290 IVVNLLVDII
+290 IVVNLLVDIL
-300 YTRLDPRVRFGTNR
+300 YTRLDPRVRLRA

>member
-1 MDLGMGRYVLNR
+1 
-13 LLQAI
+13 
-18 PTLLLISFLTF
+18 LLLISFLTF

-58 ELGLDR
+58 ELGLDQ
-64 PWYEQYARFV
+64 PWYVQYGRFV
-74 WNAVKGD
+74 WNAVRGD

-86 YNRRPVGDILRESF
+86 YNRRPVGDIIRESF
-100 PATATLATLAI
+100 PATAILAVLAI
-111 LLAVTVG
+111 LLATTVG
-118 IPAGIVSAVWHNR
+118 IPTGVVAAVWHNR
-131 LPDRLSMLGVVLGI
+131 LPDRLSMVGVVLGI

-152 ATLLILLFS
+152 ATMLILLVS

-174 PEYLLLPVVVL
+174 PEYLVLPVLVL
-185 AARPSASI
+185 AARPAASI

-198 TSMLE
+198 ASMLE

-215 KGVPERMVILKHAL
+215 KGVPEHQIILRHAL

-239 VGNAFGYLLTGSF
+239 IGNAFGYLLTGSF

-261 GVGYKSI
+261 GVGYRSI

-290 IVVNLLVDII
+290 IAVNLIVDIL
-300 YTRLDPRVRFGTNR
+300 YTRLDPRVRFQS